1 MVRGEAG
8 CGRYPLG
15 YMCYGFSRYAPGR
28 KRYNCSRKAA
38 DLALMDA
45 SVTDA
50 AGLCGSNEATG
61 TATGSMDAA
70 GAGPGAMDGE

>member
-1 MVRGEAG
+1 M
-8 CGRYPLG
+8 
-15 YMCYGFSRYAPGR
+15 
-28 KRYNCSRKAA
+28 
-38 DLALMDA
+38 MDA

-70 GAGPGAMDGE
+70 GAGPEPWTASDLRPH